1 MNWWEILKI
10 PYDSDLKTIKKSYA
24 KLLKIYNPEDDPE
37 GYQRLREA
45 YDVAIKY
52 AKNNKQQN
60 LYTNSIEDISDEVSM
75 LEDEADVN
83 GEIIERQYRNIYNSY
98 EQQSN
103 NDINQQIGEFL
114 DKLNEIYNDDSLK
127 KDTKAWEELLSMD
140 AVWNVYSAPIIEDYM
155 FEFLVNHKDLPLNIW
170 YILDHY
176 FNWSKKEKDVYK
188 KYDGETVE
196 EVFKTLQNISQL
208 KYEYIK
214 QIDSCFIEKYLSLRK
229 QGCKALKSRDYYE
242 AQECL
247 LSAYEIFTHDAE
259 LLKLIGEFYYEIRDL
274 DKSLEFYK
282 LAFEIDRSDLKT
294 AFSVGNTL
302 VNMGRFA
309 DALPYIELYLASND
323 KDEEALN
330 NIEYYYYF
338 TGNLVKAKESF
349 EKLLEFQPKNREIK
363 KYLKNIEAKLEGK
376 NVKTLKLRV
385 YNPKKKK
392 VIKRRNK
399 GQKTET
405 TMERSENIVIIIL
418 IIIAVLFF
426 ILSFM
431 SKAPANKNHN
441 KTSTEYQIKNYKND
455 KNDGSPLMVYSHQIK
470 STDYFKISGEFE
482 GKNIL
487 SKKEIEDNELEDK
500 IESEIYVA
508 VSNTASVLFADK
520 NYKKNAVNKNTKY
533 SIRGALSIIDI
544 KTYESIKAQYESQ
557 YGKDKGWEDGIY
569 YGFYIDCSPKEV
581 EN

>member
-1 MNWWEILKI
+1 MNWWEILNI

-24 KLLKIYNPEDDPE
+24 KLLKIYNPEDDSE

-45 YDVAIKY
+45 YDAAIKY

-60 LYTNSIEDISDEVSM
+60 LYTNSIENISDEVNM
-75 LEDEADVN
+75 FEDEVDAN
-83 GEIIERQYRNIYNSY
+83 EEIIERQYRNIYNSY

-103 NDINQQIGEFL
+103 NDINQQIEEFL

-127 KDTKAWEELLSMD
+127 KDIKAWEELLSMD
-140 AVWNVYSAPIIEDYM
+140 VVWNVYSAPIIEDYM
-155 FEFLVNHKDLPLNIW
+155 FGFLVNHKDLPLNIW
-170 YILDHY
+170 YILDYY
-176 FNWSKKEKDVYK
+176 FNWSKKERNLYK

-196 EVFKTLQNISQL
+196 EVFKILQNISQL

-214 QIDSCFIEKYLSLRK
+214 QIDSYFIEKYLSLRK
-229 QGCKALKSRDYYE
+229 QGCEALKSRDYYE

-282 LAFEIDRSDLKT
+282 LAFEIDKFDLKT
-294 AFSVGNTL
+294 AFSIGNTL
-302 VNMGRFA
+302 GNMGRFA
-309 DALPYIELYLASND
+309 DALPYIELYLASNN

-330 NIEYYYYF
+330 NIGYYYYF
-338 TGNLVKAKESF
+338 TGNLVKAKENF
-349 EKLLEFQPKNREIK
+349 ERLLGFQPNNRGIK
-363 KYLKNIEAKLEGK
+363 KYLKNIEAKLDGK

-392 VIKRRNK
+392 VIKKKNK
-399 GQKTET
+399 RQKTET
-405 TMERSENIVIIIL
+405 SMEKTENKVIIIL
-418 IIIAVLFF
+418 IIIAVLFCR
-426 ILSFM
+426 LSFM
-431 SKAPANKNHN
+431 SKAPANKKHN
-441 KTSTEYQIKNYKND
+441 ETSTEYQIKNDIKD
-455 KNDGSPLMVYSHQIK
+455 ESPLIVYPDAIK

-520 NYKKNAVNKNTKY
+520 NYKKDAANKNAKY
-533 SIRGALSIIDI
+533 TIRGTLCRIDR
-544 KTYESIKAQYESQ
+544 KTYESIKSQYESQ
-557 YGKDKGWEDGIY
+557 YGKDKGWRDGLY
-569 YGFYIDCSPKEV
+569 NGFYIDCSPKEV